1 MNDFENRLK
10 DELRREE
17 GVEIDPYVKKK
28 IDETYAL
35 IRKKKKRKKV
45 VVRLLAVAIF
55 LFAVGITVTQTA
67 FGASALEY
75 IQMKLFPNSV
85 VKKGY
90 LQNENKVSIDQDV
103 KVTLERAY
111 FDGNEVGFTLAVD
124 YSGNQL
130 LVENEHEMMD
140 YATGAIVESSDGKLS
155 QNDYFTNY
163 ELDTDNHI
171 ARVYYQI
178 WPKNVGGFSDLP
190 DDMTIHIKHIDG
202 IEKNPKPGFTDE
214 PAVSVVGN
222 WSFLVKRSAIAEL
235 KGISYQPDSQN
246 QLSIESATAYP
257 SSFVVRV
264 SDYKGAS
271 ETLRSLQKNGESSS
285 IRMRVEN
292 GSQKTYYDWRRWP
305 LEENDSYLVFD
316 YTGYD
321 DKDSDI
327 YLEIE
332 GMEDIHLKLVK

>member
-1 MNDFENRLK
+1 MEIFEEKLK
-10 DELRREE
+10 KELRRTDEM
-17 GVEIDPYVKKK
+17 EIDPYVKKR

-35 IRKKKKRKKV
+35 IRRKKQRKKM
-45 VVRLLAVAIF
+45 VRNLLAVASVLLIASIAF
-55 LFAVGITVTQTA
+55 IQTA
-67 FGASALEY
+67 PGATALEY

-85 VKKGY
+85 VTNGY
-90 LQNENKVSIDQDV
+90 LQNENKVAIDQDV

-140 YATGAIVESSDGKLS
+140 YATGAVVESSDGKLS

-202 IEKNPKPGFTDE
+202 IEKNPQPGLTAE

-222 WSFLVKRSAIAEL
+222 WSFSVKRSALEEL
-235 KGISYQPDSQN
+235 KGITYQPDSQN
-246 QLSIESATAYP
+246 QLSVESATAYP

-264 SDYKGAS
+264 SDYEGAA
-271 ETLRSLQKNGESSS
+271 ETLRSLQKNGESPS

-305 LEENDSYLVFD
+305 LEEAASYLVFD

-321 DKDSDI
+321 DQNAEL

-332 GMEDIHLKLVK
+332 GMEDIHLQPSE